1 MKKIVFASL
10 VASSAL
16 LAGDFFVGVDV
27 GSANFKGTVTASGG
41 AISSSADD
49 DTTGGTQALKVG
61 YYLNDNNRLYASIH
75 RFNEESN
82 VDVSWY
88 KVSYDYLI
96 GNGALKPY
104 VGVNVGNFSYKVSG
118 MNAYLN
124 KDSLETSGMSYGVQA
139 GLNYKISKN
148 FDAELSYTYSKANGD
163 DSATLRK
170 NPAITVKLEADK
182 VSSWQIG
189 LNYRF

>member
-27 GSANFKGTVTASGG
+27 GSANIKGKYTASAG
-41 AISSSADD
+41 AISASADSE
-49 DTTGGTQALKVG
+49 TTGGTQALKAG
-61 YYLNDNNRLYASIH
+61 YYFNDNNRLYASIH
-75 RFNEESN
+75 RFNEKSN

-96 GNGALKPY
+96 GNAALKPY
-104 VGVNVGNFSYKVSG
+104 VGVNLGSFSYKESG
-118 MNAYLN
+118 LGAIIN
-124 KDSLETSGMSYGVQA
+124 KDSLEMSGVCYGVQA

-148 FDAELSYTYSKANGD
+148 FDAELSYTYSKTNGD
-163 DSATLRK
+163 DSSTYRA
-170 NPAITVKLEADK
+170 NPAITAKLEADK

>member
-1 MKKIVFASL
+1 M

-27 GSANFKGTVTASGG
+27 GSANYKATVTVSGG
-41 AISSSADD
+41 GVSVTADGE
-49 DTTGGTQALKVG
+49 TTGGTQALKAG
-61 YYLNDNNRLYASIH
+61 YYFNDNNRLYASIH
-75 RFNEESN
+75 RFNESSE

-104 VGVNVGNFSYKVSG
+104 VGVNIGNFSYKESG
-118 MNAYLN
+118 LGTFLN

-163 DSATLRK
+163 DSSTYRA
-170 NPAITVKLEADK
+170 NSAITVKVEADK